1 MGPKIEILW
10 RPITL
15 KESYFFLMGCPLLR
29 RLPAVW
35 LIKFVT
41 STDNLFCPCSH
52 CGYNSVC
59 LWLLYPIQDKGTSLA
74 FCLARSVEDPGDL
87 LRHYRV
93 WIWVTVSWTEPEVF
107 LSVSGSPFSMNSSVA
122 ILYFPSLHILFCFG
136 ASVPYLF
143 GEVANEKA
151 ESEFKSFF
159 PFFYSSILLQN
170 LICGLKLNSR
180 DLAPCI
186 CWWAGRQGTQSS
198 FVAPRRQRT
207 WREGNNL
214 WHLWMCARERTLSDY
229 CSWFRYS
236 YTVKAVGMYSSL
248 LRR

>member
-1 MGPKIEILW
+1 
-10 RPITL
+10 
-15 KESYFFLMGCPLLR
+15 
-29 RLPAVW
+29 
-35 LIKFVT
+35 
-41 STDNLFCPCSH
+41 
-52 CGYNSVC
+52 
-59 LWLLYPIQDKGTSLA
+59 
-74 FCLARSVEDPGDL
+74 
-87 LRHYRV
+87 
-93 WIWVTVSWTEPEVF
+93 VF

-186 CWWAGRQGTQSS
+186 CW
-198 FVAPRRQRT
+198 
-207 WREGNNL
+207 
-214 WHLWMCARERTLSDY
+214 
-229 CSWFRYS
+229 
-236 YTVKAVGMYSSL
+236 
-248 LRR
+248 